1 MNQSPGTLLAE
12 TLGSAAQL
20 LIQGF
25 DDYNASF
32 SDITRRARRRFRT
45 GDRAGLRSDGI
56 ARQDLYNRNVDQQIN
71 KLEALLGNR
80 LFSRSVWKSIRD
92 LYSEGISQRLDAELY
107 KTYFNTIVRRVFR
120 TRSVDP
126 AVEFV
131 AIEIE
136 PTDRITHPV
145 SRHVYA
151 VGDDANDTFERLLAG
166 YDFGIPY
173 ADIRGDAEK
182 LAASM
187 FRAFDQLDG
196 LPISNIEL
204 LETIFYREG
213 RAYLVGRAFGR
224 DHYLPCVIALRQ
236 VDGQVVADA
245 LLTTRLQVSIL
256 FGYTFNYFHA
266 DLPTVGD
273 AVVFLR
279 TLLPDKPI
287 DELYTVLGRAKQGKT
302 DRYRVFFRQLQ
313 RRPNEQLMLAEG
325 KPGMVMVVFTLPSYP
340 LVFKLLRDRF
350 DPAKTIA
357 RHEVH
362 ERYRMVYRHDRVG
375 RLLDA
380 QEFRDLRFPIDRL
393 SPELLKEL
401 TEECARLVDIDGDS
415 IIIRHCYVERRVRP
429 LNLYLEE
436 VDQAKAEQA
445 VIGMGQALKDLAR
458 SNIFAGDLLP
468 KNFGVT
474 RSGRVV
480 FYDYD
485 ELMLLT
491 DCRFRD
497 MPVAT
502 DFVDIY
508 NPDPWYSVDENDI
521 FPVEFERFL
530 GLNAR
535 LMVVLKREH
544 PELFEVDWWKDV
556 QRRIKAGEALDVPP
570 YTEDVRLQYFVAVRG
585 MQEIS

>member
-1 MNQSPGTLLAE
+1 MAQASNTPLAE
-12 TLGSAAQL
+12 TTASAAEL
-20 LIQGF
+20 LIRGF

-32 SDITRRARRRFRT
+32 SDLTRRAKRRFRK
-45 GDRAGLRSDGI
+45 GDRVGMRSDGI
-56 ARQDLYNRNVDQQIN
+56 ARQDLYERSVNTQID

-80 LFSRSVWKSIRD
+80 LFSRSVWKSIRQ
-92 LYSEGISQRLDAELY
+92 LYADGISQRLDAELY

-120 TRSVDP
+120 TRSVDS

-151 VGDDANDTFERLLAG
+151 VGDDLTGTFERLLAD
-166 YDFGIPY
+166 YEFGIDY
-173 ADIRGDAEK
+173 ADIRNDAER
-182 LAASM
+182 LAARM
-187 FRAFDQLDG
+187 WQTFGELDG

-204 LETIFYREG
+204 LETVFYREG

-224 DHYLPCVIALRQ
+224 DRYRPCVIALKQ
-236 VDGQVVADA
+236 ADGQVIVDA

-313 RRPNEQLMLAEG
+313 QRPEEKLVLAEG

-350 DPAKTIA
+350 DPDKTVA
-357 RHEVH
+357 RDEVH

-393 SPELLKEL
+393 SEPLLREL
-401 TEECARLVDIDGDS
+401 TEACARLVEVEDDS
-415 IIIRHCYVERRVRP
+415 IVIRHCYVERRVRP
-429 LNLYLEE
+429 LNLYLSE
-436 VDQAKAEQA
+436 VDGELAEQA

-491 DCRFRD
+491 ECRFRH

-502 DFVDIY
+502 DFDDIY
-508 NPDPWYSVDENDI
+508 SPQPWYPVDENDI

-530 GLNAR
+530 GLSANHMA
-535 LMVVLKREH
+535 VLKREH
-544 PELFEVDWWKDV
+544 PELFEVDWWLEV
-556 QRRIKAGEALDVPP
+556 QRRIHRGESLDVPP
-570 YTEDVRLQYFVAVRG
+570 YTQDACLDRSSALAE
-585 MQEIS
+585 